1 MHRFLIIV
9 LLAGFHAAAPTAELR
24 AFACEP
30 EWTALLAELA
40 GDRVT
45 VDTATTAAQDPH
57 YIQARPSL
65 IARIRAADL
74 LVCSGAQLEV
84 GWLPLLL
91 RRSGNRNL
99 MPDQPGHFMAAEQV
113 RRIEIPERLDRG
125 QGDIHPDGNPHVHLN
140 PHNVRRI
147 AAALSER
154 LGAIDPAGRAE
165 YARRLAAFEQRWD
178 SAIARWETRAAP
190 LAGIRLITHH
200 RSFSYLADWLGLE
213 VVGNVE
219 PKPGIPA
226 SGAHLALLLAEF
238 GPNPPRA
245 IVRTPFADPKPSAWL
260 SERLGVPALALP
272 YTVGGDDTADLFEL
286 FDRTIDALLATAR

>member
-1 MHRFLIIV
+1 MRSAAIALI
-9 LLAGFHAAAPTAELR
+9 LAWCQITTAAEIR

-30 EWTALLAELA
+30 EWAALLAELA
-40 GDRVT
+40 GDRVV

-65 IARIRAADL
+65 IARMRAADL

-99 MPDQPGHFMAAEQV
+99 MPDQAGHFMAADQV
-113 RRIEIPERLDRG
+113 SRLEIPERLDRG

-140 PHNVRRI
+140 PHNLRRI
-147 AAALSER
+147 ATALSAR
-154 LGAIDPAGRAE
+154 LVAIDPAGRDE
-165 YARRLAAFEQRWD
+165 YEHRLAAFERRWD
-178 SAIARWETRAAP
+178 DAIARWEARAAP
-190 LAGIRLITHH
+190 LAGMRLIAHH
-200 RSFSYLADWLGLE
+200 RSFSYLAGWLGLE
-213 VVGNVE
+213 IVANIE

-226 SGAHLALLLAEF
+226 SGAHLAQLLADF

-245 IVRTPFADPKPSAWL
+245 IVRTPYTDPKPSAWL
-260 SERLGVPALALP
+260 SERLGVPAWALP
-272 YTVGGDDTADLFEL
+272 YTVGGGDTADLFEL
-286 FDRTIDALLATAR
+286 FDQTLDILLATAP